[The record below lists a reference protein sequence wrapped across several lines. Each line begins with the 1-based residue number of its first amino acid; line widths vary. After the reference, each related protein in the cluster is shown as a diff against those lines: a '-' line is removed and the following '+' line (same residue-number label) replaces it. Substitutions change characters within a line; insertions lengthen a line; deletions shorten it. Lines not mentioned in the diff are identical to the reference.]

1 MIEIG
6 TPSKKSKIER
16 IVFLLDH
23 HYRLRSAAVQ
33 ENLDKLYVIAL
44 PASDRGGIARA
55 KRANEQSN
63 K

>member
-1 MIEIG
+1 MMGIG
-6 TPSKKSKIER
+6 TPSRKSKIER

-23 HYRLRSAAVQ
+23 SEPPPFFGGR
-33 ENLDKLYVIAL
+33 EDLDKLYVIAL

-55 KRANEQSN
+55 KSANEQSN

>member
-1 MIEIG
+1 MGMG
-6 TPSKKSKIER
+6 TPSRKSKIER
-16 IVFLLDH
+16 IVLLLDRQ
-23 HYRLRSAAVQ
+23 YRLALVRLQ